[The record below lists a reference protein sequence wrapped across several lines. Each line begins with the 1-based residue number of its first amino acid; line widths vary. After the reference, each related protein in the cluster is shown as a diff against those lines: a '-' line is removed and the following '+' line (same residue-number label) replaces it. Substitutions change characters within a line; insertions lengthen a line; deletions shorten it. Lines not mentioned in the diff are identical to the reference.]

1 MKSTRHV
8 SRDKILGK
16 GKKKAFDSNKNVS
29 VTDERNFIYLAAK
42 YQRQQKSHC
51 QLGVAEKYDVQ

>member
-1 MKSTRHV
+1 MWVETKYLEKAKKS
-8 SRDKILGK
+8 
-16 GKKKAFDSNKNVS
+16 FDSNKNVS